1 MNGLGT
7 SPSPFSRGHS
17 KPHTHYRGA
26 RSPFC
31 RGVRGSSCGLFGQP
45 VGLDFQQV
53 TMLWASGLLPGWH
66 WPTGPLQLSQ
76 IFSDT
81 PKGVPG
87 PQPLPIPQQT
97 AEALPAF
104 RKTPSADAAPSKDP
118 HSLSQG
124 HGLGT
129 SPRSRRP
136 QRPWQHQDIPETVG
150 WTTAWQ
156 ERRQPWWELSSQPRS
171 EAEVVSTDPTRPTPP
186 RCFPGSRSPTWSLGR
201 TTGRQ
206 RIVGRRGFPGLP
218 YRGLAGR
225 NAVETFAWYSRPLQH
240 SPGILR

>member
-1 MNGLGT
+1 MAFLCSQWGWISN
-7 SPSPFSRGHS
+7 
-17 KPHTHYRGA
+17 
-26 RSPFC
+26 RSPC
-31 RGVRGSSCGLFGQP
+31 CG
-45 VGLDFQQV
+45 
-53 TMLWASGLLPGWH
+53 ASGLLPGRH

-97 AEALPAF
+97 AEAPPAF
-104 RKTPSADAAPSKDP
+104 RKTPSADAAPSTDP

-136 QRPWQHQDIPETVG
+136 QRPWQHQDVPETVG
-150 WTTAWQ
+150 WTTAWR
-156 ERRQPWWELSSQPRS
+156 ERGQRWWELSSQPRS

-186 RCFPGSRSPTWSLGR
+186 WCFPGSRSPTWSLEGDGVAENR
-201 TTGRQ
+201 RQ
-206 RIVGRRGFPGLP
+206 ARLPGLP